1 MAGASMNSIKSRMKS
16 VKSTM
21 QITKAMELV
30 ATSKLRKAREKAES
44 SRPFHEIIRKA
55 IDGIEASPE
64 IRGSVWSKIP
74 EGNNVLYVV
83 IAGDR
88 GLAGGF
94 NHNVLKLATSRAT
107 EIKESGREVKILAI
121 GKKSIEYFEKRGYNV
136 VKSYFGI
143 FDNTPEEVL
152 EEISRFV
159 ISHMK
164 MQEIGSVEL
173 VYTTFVSTLTQEPMN
188 IPVFPIETIPE
199 NVTAAKGVTVYEPS
213 PEELFDSLVPLYL
226 SGMIYSA
233 IVDSYASELAARR
246 NAMENA
252 TDNADEMISTL
263 SLQYNRARQAQIT
276 QELTEIVSGSMRG
289 N

>member
-1 MAGASMNSIKSRMKS
+1 MATANMKAVKRRIKS
-16 VKSTM
+16 VESTK
-21 QITKAMELV
+21 QITKAMQLV
-30 ATSKLRKAREKAES
+30 ASSKLRRAKEKADHVQPYFNTLYETMCDIS
-44 SRPFHEIIRKA
+44 SDKLVRSMFLSEQIRKTTLL
-55 IDGIEASPE
+55 I
-64 IRGSVWSKIP
+64 
-74 EGNNVLYVV
+74 V

-121 GKKSIEYFEKRGYNV
+121 GKKSIEFFEKRGYKV

-152 EEISRFV
+152 EEISRFI
-159 ISHMK
+159 ISQMK

-199 NVTAAKGVTVYEPS
+199 NITAAKGVTVYEPS

>member
-1 MAGASMNSIKSRMKS
+1 MATANMKAVKRRIKS
-16 VKSTM
+16 VESTK
-21 QITKAMELV
+21 QITKAMQLV
-30 ATSKLRKAREKAES
+30 ASSKLRRAKEKADHVQPYFNTLYETMCDIS
-44 SRPFHEIIRKA
+44 SDKLVRSMFLSEQIRKTTLL
-55 IDGIEASPE
+55 I
-64 IRGSVWSKIP
+64 
-74 EGNNVLYVV
+74 V

-94 NHNVLKLATSRAT
+94 NHNVLKLATSRVM

>member
-1 MAGASMNSIKSRMKS
+1 MATANMKAVKRRIKS
-16 VKSTM
+16 VESTK
-21 QITKAMELV
+21 QITKAMQLV
-30 ATSKLRKAREKAES
+30 ASSKLRRAKEKADHVQPYFNTLYETMCDIS
-44 SRPFHEIIRKA
+44 SDKLVHSMFLSEQIRKTTLL
-55 IDGIEASPE
+55 I
-64 IRGSVWSKIP
+64 
-74 EGNNVLYVV
+74 V

-152 EEISRFV
+152 EEISRFI
-159 ISHMK
+159 ISQMK
-164 MQEIGSVEL
+164 LQEIGSVEL

>member
-1 MAGASMNSIKSRMKS
+1 MATANMKAVKRRIKS
-16 VKSTM
+16 VESTK

-30 ATSKLRKAREKAES
+30 ASSKLRKAKERAEAAQPYFHTLYETMCDIS
-44 SRPFHEIIRKA
+44 SDKLMQSMFVSKQMRKVSLL
-55 IDGIEASPE
+55 I
-64 IRGSVWSKIP
+64 
-74 EGNNVLYVV
+74 V

-94 NHNVLKLATSRAT
+94 NHNVLKLAESRAR
-107 EIKESGREVKILAI
+107 EIEADGREVKILAI
-121 GKKSIEYFEKRGYNV
+121 GKKSIEYFEKRNYDV
-136 VKSYFGI
+136 VKKYSGI
-143 FDNTPEEVL
+143 FDGTPQEVL
-152 EEISRFV
+152 AEISQYI
-159 ISHMK
+159 ISQMK

-173 VYTTFVSTLTQEPMN
+173 VYTTFVSTLTQEPMHVN
-188 IPVFPIETIPE
+188 VIPIETVPE
-199 NVTAAKGVTVYEPS
+199 GNGPHGVTIYEPS
-213 PEELFDSLVPLYL
+213 PEELFDGLVPLYL
-226 SGMIYSA
+226 SGMVYSA

-289 N
+289 K

>member
-1 MAGASMNSIKSRMKS
+1 
-16 VKSTM
+16 
-21 QITKAMELV
+21 
-30 ATSKLRKAREKAES
+30 
-44 SRPFHEIIRKA
+44 
-55 IDGIEASPE
+55 
-64 IRGSVWSKIP
+64 
-74 EGNNVLYVV
+74 
-83 IAGDR
+83 
-88 GLAGGF
+88 
-94 NHNVLKLATSRAT
+94 
-107 EIKESGREVKILAI
+107 
-121 GKKSIEYFEKRGYNV
+121 
-136 VKSYFGI
+136 
-143 FDNTPEEVL
+143 
-152 EEISRFV
+152 
-159 ISHMK
+159 
-164 MQEIGSVEL
+164 
-173 VYTTFVSTLTQEPMN
+173 MN

-199 NVTAAKGVTVYEPS
+199 NITAAKGVTVYEPS